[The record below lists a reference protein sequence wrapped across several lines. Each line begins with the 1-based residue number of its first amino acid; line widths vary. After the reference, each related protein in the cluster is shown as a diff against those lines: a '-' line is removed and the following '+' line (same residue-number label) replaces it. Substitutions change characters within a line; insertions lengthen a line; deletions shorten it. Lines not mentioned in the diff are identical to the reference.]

1 MTLVDVFQHLLLTI
15 YLLMNYTNQ
24 TDLFS
29 LQDKVAL
36 VSGGSGDIGLA
47 LAKAMAKA
55 GASIALNGTSQ
66 AKLDK
71 AGRELE
77 SLGARVA
84 LLKADISKA
93 SECTRLAQEAQAAF
107 GRIDILVNCAGIN
120 RRKPILEITEDDYN
134 AIMDVHV
141 RGSYFL
147 SQAVAPIMIG
157 QGGGKIIHIGSL
169 NIKIGLADISVY
181 GVAKAGLDQLTR
193 VQAVEW
199 AQHNIQVNCLSPG
212 FIETDLTRVGLWQ
225 NEKRSKWILERT
237 PMKRPGY
244 ADEMAGVMLLLASN
258 ASSFLTGQTIYV
270 DGGVL
275 AGSAWW

>member
-1 MTLVDVFQHLLLTI
+1 MSDI
-15 YLLMNYTNQ
+15 NPAA
-24 TDLFS
+24 LFS

-36 VSGGSGDIGLA
+36 VTGGSGGIGLA
-47 LAKAMAKA
+47 LAHAMAKA
-55 GASIALNGTSQ
+55 GARIALNGTTQ
-66 AKLDK
+66 TKLDK
-71 AGRELE
+71 AGRELNVV
-77 SLGARVA
+77 GATVA
-84 LLKADISKA
+84 LLKADVSKT
-93 SECTRLAQEAQAAF
+93 SECVRLVQDTLSAY

-120 RRKPILEITEDDYN
+120 RRKPILDVTEDDYN

-141 RGSYFL
+141 RGAYFL
-147 SQAVAPIMIG
+147 SQAVAPIMIR

-169 NIKIGLADISVY
+169 NIKIGLSEVSVY

-199 AQHNIQVNCLSPG
+199 AQHNIQVNCLAPG

-225 NEKRSKWILERT
+225 DEKRSKWILDRT
-237 PMKRPGY
+237 PMKRPGQVG
-244 ADEMAGVMLLLASN
+244 ELAGVRVLLASQ

>member
-1 MTLVDVFQHLLLTI
+1 
-15 YLLMNYTNQ
+15 MNYINQ

-36 VSGGSGDIGLA
+36 VTGGSGDIGLA
-47 LAKAMAKA
+47 LARAMAKA

-66 AKLDK
+66 AKLEK

-84 LLKADISKA
+84 LLKADISKT
-93 SECTRLAQEAQAAF
+93 SECTRLAQDAWAAF

-120 RRKPILEITEDDYN
+120 RRKPILDVTEDDYN

-147 SQAVAPIMIG
+147 SQAVAPVMIR

-169 NIKIGLADISVY
+169 NIKIGLSDISVY
-181 GVAKAGLDQLTR
+181 GMAKAGLDQLTR

-225 NEKRSKWILERT
+225 NEKRSKWILDRT

>member
-1 MTLVDVFQHLLLTI
+1 
-15 YLLMNYTNQ
+15 MNFINQ

-36 VSGGSGDIGLA
+36 VTGGSGDIGLA
-47 LAKAMAKA
+47 LACAMAKA

-66 AKLDK
+66 TKLEK

-77 SLGARVA
+77 SLGAKVA
-84 LLKADISKA
+84 LLKADIRKT
-93 SECTRLAQEAQAAF
+93 SECTRLANDALAAF

-120 RRKPILEITEDDYN
+120 RRKPILEVTEDDYN

-147 SQAVAPIMIG
+147 SQAVAPIMIR

-169 NIKIGLADISVY
+169 NIKIGLSDISVY
-181 GVAKAGLDQLTR
+181 GMAKAGLDQLTR

-199 AQHNIQVNCLSPG
+199 AQHNIQVNCLAPG
-212 FIETDLTRVGLWQ
+212 FIETELTRVGLWQ
-225 NEKRSKWILERT
+225 NEKRSKWILDRT
-237 PMKRPGY
+237 PMKRPGT

-258 ASSFLTGQTIYV
+258 ASSFITGQTIYV

>member
-1 MTLVDVFQHLLLTI
+1 MS
-15 YLLMNYTNQ
+15 

-36 VSGGSGDIGLA
+36 VAGGSGDIGLA
-47 LAKAMAKA
+47 LARAMAKA

-66 AKLDK
+66 AKLEK

-77 SLGARVA
+77 SLGMRVA
-84 LLKADISKA
+84 LLKADIRKTD
-93 SECTRLAQEAQAAF
+93 ECTRLAHDALAAF

-120 RRKPILEITEDDYN
+120 RRKPILEVTEDDYN

-147 SQAVAPIMIG
+147 SQAVAPIMIR

-169 NIKIGLADISVY
+169 NIKLGLSDISVY
-181 GVAKAGLDQLTR
+181 GMAKAGLDQLTR

-199 AQHNIQVNCLSPG
+199 AQHNIQVNCLAPG
-212 FIETDLTRVGLWQ
+212 FIETELTRVGLWQ
-225 NEKRSKWILERT
+225 NEKRSKWILDRT
-237 PMKRPGY
+237 PMKRPGT
-244 ADEMAGVMLLLASN
+244 ADELAGVMLLLASN

>member
-1 MTLVDVFQHLLLTI
+1 
-15 YLLMNYTNQ
+15 MNYTNQ

-29 LQDKVAL
+29 LKDKVAL

-47 LAKAMAKA
+47 LARAMAKA
-55 GASIALNGTSQ
+55 GAGIALNGTSQ
-66 AKLDK
+66 AKLEK

-77 SLGARVA
+77 ALGATVA
-84 LLKADISKA
+84 LLKADISKTP
-93 SECTRLAQEAQAAF
+93 ECTRLASEALAAF
-107 GRIDILVNCAGIN
+107 GHIDILVNCAGIN
-120 RRKPILEITEDDYN
+120 RRKPILDVTEDDYN

-147 SQAVAPIMIG
+147 SQAVAPMMIR

-169 NIKIGLADISVY
+169 NIKIGLSDISVY
-181 GVAKAGLDQLTR
+181 GMAKAGLDQLTR

-225 NEKRSKWILERT
+225 NEKRSKWILDRT
-237 PMKRPGY
+237 PMKRPGT

>member
-1 MTLVDVFQHLLLTI
+1 MSDINPAT
-15 YLLMNYTNQ
+15 
-24 TDLFS
+24 LFS

-36 VSGGSGDIGLA
+36 VTGGSGGIGLA
-47 LAKAMAKA
+47 LAHAMAKA
-55 GASIALNGTSQ
+55 GARIALNGTTQ
-66 AKLDK
+66 TKLDK
-71 AGRELE
+71 AGRELNA
-77 SLGARVA
+77 LGATVA
-84 LLKADISKA
+84 LLKADVSKT
-93 SECTRLAQEAQAAF
+93 SECVRLVQDTLSVY

-120 RRKPILEITEDDYN
+120 RRKPILEVTEGDYN

-141 RGSYFL
+141 RGAYFL
-147 SQAVAPIMIG
+147 SQAVAPIMIR

-169 NIKIGLADISVY
+169 NIKIGLSEVSVY

-199 AQHNIQVNCLSPG
+199 AQHNIQVNCLAPG

-225 NEKRSKWILERT
+225 DEKRSKWILDRT
-237 PMKRPGY
+237 PMKRPGQV
-244 ADEMAGVMLLLASN
+244 DELAGVMLLLASQ

>member
-1 MTLVDVFQHLLLTI
+1 
-15 YLLMNYTNQ
+15 MNYNNQ

-29 LQDKVAL
+29 LQGKVAL
-36 VSGGSGDIGLA
+36 VTGGSGDIGLA
-47 LAKAMAKA
+47 LARAMAKA
-55 GASIALNGTSQ
+55 GASIVLNGTAQ
-66 AKLDK
+66 TKLDK

-77 SLGARVA
+77 ALGARVA
-84 LLKADISKA
+84 LIKADISKT
-93 SECTRLAQEAQAAF
+93 SECTRLAQAALEAF
-107 GRIDILVNCAGIN
+107 GRIDVLVNCAGIN
-120 RRKPILEITEDDYN
+120 RRRPILEVTEDDYN

-147 SQAVAPIMIG
+147 SQAVVPAMIR

-169 NIKIGLADISVY
+169 NIKIGLSDISVY
-181 GVAKAGLDQLTR
+181 GMAKAGLDQLTR

-212 FIETDLTRVGLWQ
+212 FMETDLTRVGLWQ

-244 ADEMAGVMLLLASN
+244 PDELAGVMLLLASQ
-258 ASSFLTGQTIYV
+258 ASAFLTGQTLYV

-275 AGSAWW
+275 AGSSWW